1 MTNAK
6 DRIGIVVRRLKKQY
20 PDATIALDYSTP
32 LQLLVATILSA
43 QCTDE
48 RVNRVTPGLFRKYDS
63 ARDFANADQAELEQ
77 DIRSTGFFRNKAR
90 SIITCCKALVEKH
103 QGEVP
108 KTMDELVALG
118 GVGRKTANCVLG
130 EAYGVCEGV
139 VVDTHVRR
147 VSQRLGLTKEENPEK
162 IESDLMQLLPK
173 KEWYAFSTTMIL
185 FGRNVCEARSPE
197 CQQCSLRDVCPSAED
212 FLREKK

>member
-6 DRIGIVVRRLKKQY
+6 DRIGVVVRRLKKQY
-20 PDATIALDYSTP
+20 PDASIALDYSTP

-48 RVNRVTPGLFRKYDS
+48 RVNKVTPGLFRKYRS

-90 SIITCCKALVEKH
+90 SIITCCQALVENY
-103 QGEVP
+103 QGQVP

-147 VSQRLGLTKEENPEK
+147 VSQRLGLTKEEHPEK

-185 FGRNVCEARSPE
+185 FGRSVCEARNPD
-197 CQQCSLRDVCPSAED
+197 CHQCCLRDVCPSAEE
-212 FLREKK
+212 FMREKK